1 MDGTYRFDGTYTTYL
16 FGFLN
21 SVCPQAGISL
31 KETVDM
37 VASNPESTQ
46 EEKETMKMHSETLK
60 DTRAMAGSEDCLHLT
75 VFTPRVNN
83 SNMAAVVEYHFG
95 KVCQKGI
102 QNWVHF

>member
-1 MDGTYRFDGTYTTYL
+1 M
-16 FGFLN
+16 N

-83 SNMAAVVEYHFG
+83 SNMTSVMEYHFC
-95 KVCQKGI
+95 KIC
-102 QNWVHF
+102 

>member
-1 MDGTYRFDGTYTTYL
+1 
-16 FGFLN
+16 
-21 SVCPQAGISL
+21 
-31 KETVDM
+31 M

-83 SNMAAVVEYHFG
+83 SNMTAVVEYHFG
-95 KVCQKGI
+95 KVCQRDI
-102 QNWVHF
+102 QNWMHF

>member
-1 MDGTYRFDGTYTTYL
+1 
-16 FGFLN
+16 
-21 SVCPQAGISL
+21 
-31 KETVDM
+31 M

-83 SNMAAVVEYHFG
+83 SNMTAFVDYHFG
-95 KVCQKGI
+95 KVYKKGI
-102 QNWVHF
+102 QN

>member
-1 MDGTYRFDGTYTTYL
+1 
-16 FGFLN
+16 
-21 SVCPQAGISL
+21 
-31 KETVDM
+31 M

-83 SNMAAVVEYHFG
+83 SNMTAVVEYASF
-95 KVCQKGI
+95 
-102 QNWVHF
+102 W

>member
-1 MDGTYRFDGTYTTYL
+1 
-16 FGFLN
+16 
-21 SVCPQAGISL
+21 
-31 KETVDM
+31 M

-83 SNMAAVVEYHFG
+83 SNMTAVVEYYLL
-95 KVCQKGI
+95 KGYTKMGTFLTKRDR
-102 QNWVHF
+102 V